1 MMGSPIFIMLKPLTM
16 KTPQFLFEISQED
29 SGRFKLEGELSF
41 VSVQAAIKKTADFFA
56 PPANK
61 MVFDLAGIT
70 KADSAGL
77 ALLLEWLRLSSLGGV
92 ELHYVNLPRQLLA
105 MAHVAGVDDILIID

>member
-1 MMGSPIFIMLKPLTM
+1 MGTPIFLMLKPLSM
-16 KTPQFLFEISQED
+16 KKSKFLFEINQEQP
-29 SGRFKLEGELSF
+29 GRFKLEGELSF
-41 VSVQAAIKKTADFFA
+41 VSVIAAMKKTSDFFA
-56 PPANK
+56 TPTQK

-77 ALLLEWLRLSSLGGV
+77 ALLLEWLRLASQTGV
-92 ELHYVNLPRQLLA
+92 DLHYVNLPSQLLA

>member
-1 MMGSPIFIMLKPLTM
+1 MLKPLSM
-16 KTPQFLFEISQED
+16 KTPLSLFEISQKD

-41 VSVQAAIKKTADFFA
+41 DSVQAAMNKTVGFFA
-56 PPANK
+56 LPTAK

-77 ALLLEWLRLSSLGGV
+77 ALLLEWLRLASLGGV
-92 ELHYVNLPRQLLA
+92 DLHYTNLPRQLLA
-105 MAHVAGVDDILIID
+105 MAHVAGVDDILVID